1 MMSQTPDTTPAAAEG
16 LWVSVSALAGL
27 KNVTKQTVSE
37 KVARLVA
44 DGKIE
49 VRPGKGKA
57 KLINVA
63 AYDRALG
70 ETTDL
75 AREQG
80 AQTRRDADP
89 AASPRD
95 PTFTKHQA
103 DRAGYEAE
111 LKRLDLEERL
121 GRLRTVADIEDAAVK
136 CGETVVRLIEQL
148 VLSADEIAAAVAK
161 DGVTG
166 ARASLKTI
174 QFELRTKIA
183 EAFGKIAAADDAAV
197 SPDPESSTQ

>member
-1 MMSQTPDTTPAAAEG
+1 MMNQTPDTTPDTAEG

-27 KNVTKQTVSE
+27 KGVAKQTISE
-37 KVARLVA
+37 KVARLVG
-44 DGKIE
+44 DGKLQTK
-49 VRPGKGKA
+49 PGKGKA

-75 AREQG
+75 ARAQG
-80 AQTRRDADP
+80 AQTKQAAADP
-89 AASPRD
+89 ATPRD

-121 GRLRTVADIEDAAVK
+121 GRLRTVADIEDATVA

-148 VLSADEIAAAVAK
+148 VLSADEMAAAVAK
-161 DGVTG
+161 DGVAG
-166 ARASLKTI
+166 ARGVLKNI
-174 QFELRTKIA
+174 QFDLRTKIA
-183 EAFGKIAAADDAAV
+183 EAFTKIAAADDSAAV
-197 SPDPESSTQ
+197 TEPETPTQ

>member
-1 MMSQTPDTTPAAAEG
+1 MMDQTPDTTPDTADG

-27 KNVTKQTVSE
+27 KGVAKQTISE
-37 KVARLVA
+37 KVARLVG
-44 DGKIE
+44 DGKLE
-49 VRPGKGKA
+49 TRPGKGKA

-75 AREQG
+75 ARQQG
-80 AQTRRDADP
+80 AATKQAATDP
-89 AASPRD
+89 ATPRD

-121 GRLRTVADIEDAAVK
+121 GKLRTVEAIEDATVT
-136 CGETVVRLIEQL
+136 CGETVVRLIDQL
-148 VLSADEIAAAVAK
+148 VLKADEIAAAVAK

-166 ARASLKTI
+166 ARTALKSV

-183 EAFGKIAAADDAAV
+183 EAFTKIAATDDVAAT
-197 SPDPESSTQ
+197 PDPEPPTQ